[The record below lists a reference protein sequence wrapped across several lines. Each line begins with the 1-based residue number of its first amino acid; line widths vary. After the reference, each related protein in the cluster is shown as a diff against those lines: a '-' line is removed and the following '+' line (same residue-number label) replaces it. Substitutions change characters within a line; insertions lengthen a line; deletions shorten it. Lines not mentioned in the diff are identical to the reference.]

1 MAVSNN
7 TIFDDVFRT
16 MIEKMP
22 ELVIPLI
29 TEVFG
34 TNYPM
39 DIPIIQQRNEHQTED
54 GEIITDS
61 NLCIGN
67 LIYHIECQSTSDST
81 MIIRMVQYDFSI
93 AMDHAEN
100 RDGKYYMEF
109 PQSCVLYLRG
119 KGGPDFLEMVMVMP
133 DGRKMEYQVP
143 VVHVQ
148 AYTKDEIFQKKL
160 IFLLP
165 FYIMRYEKNR
175 DQAETDPV
183 FLEGMLKE
191 YADIEEY
198 LEEELLDQDREQ
210 AYRDM
215 IELIRKIADY
225 IFADRKNVKE
235 RLGDI
240 MGGKVLELETD
251 KLIKIGEEKGIEKA
265 QQQSIMK
272 TKQMIKN
279 LMISMDL
286 NIRQAMDA
294 LGIPEDE
301 RNKYIDG
308 LKQK

>member
-29 TEVFG
+29 NEVFG
-34 TNYPM
+34 TNYPA

-67 LIYHIECQSTSDST
+67 LIYHIECQSTFDST

-93 AMDHAEN
+93 AMDHAEK

-119 KGGPDFLEMVMVMP
+119 KGEPDFLEMVMVMP

-148 AYTKDEIFQKKL
+148 AYTKDELFQKKL

-183 FLEGMLKE
+183 FLEGILKE

-198 LEEELLDQDREQ
+198 LEEELLDQDG
-210 AYRDM
+210 
-215 IELIRKIADY
+215 
-225 IFADRKNVKE
+225 N
-235 RLGDI
+235 RL
-240 MGGKVLELETD
+240 T
-251 KLIKIGEEKGIEKA
+251 GI
-265 QQQSIMK
+265 
-272 TKQMIKN
+272 
-279 LMISMDL
+279 
-286 NIRQAMDA
+286 
-294 LGIPEDE
+294 
-301 RNKYIDG
+301 
-308 LKQK
+308 

>member
-1 MAVSNN
+1 
-7 TIFDDVFRT
+7 
-16 MIEKMP
+16 
-22 ELVIPLI
+22 
-29 TEVFG
+29 
-34 TNYPM
+34 
-39 DIPIIQQRNEHQTED
+39 
-54 GEIITDS
+54 
-61 NLCIGN
+61 
-67 LIYHIECQSTSDST
+67 
-81 MIIRMVQYDFSI
+81 
-93 AMDHAEN
+93 
-100 RDGKYYMEF
+100 
-109 PQSCVLYLRG
+109 
-119 KGGPDFLEMVMVMP
+119 
-133 DGRKMEYQVP
+133 
-143 VVHVQ
+143 
-148 AYTKDEIFQKKL
+148 
-160 IFLLP
+160 
-165 FYIMRYEKNR
+165 MRYEKKR
-175 DQAETDPV
+175 DQAETDPI
-183 FLEGMLKE
+183 FLECLLKE

-240 MGGKVLELETD
+240 MGGKVLELESD

>member
-1 MAVSNN
+1 
-7 TIFDDVFRT
+7 
-16 MIEKMP
+16 
-22 ELVIPLI
+22 
-29 TEVFG
+29 
-34 TNYPM
+34 
-39 DIPIIQQRNEHQTED
+39 
-54 GEIITDS
+54 
-61 NLCIGN
+61 
-67 LIYHIECQSTSDST
+67 
-81 MIIRMVQYDFSI
+81 
-93 AMDHAEN
+93 
-100 RDGKYYMEF
+100 MEF

-119 KGGPDFLEMVMVMP
+119 KGEPDFLEMVMVMP

-165 FYIMRYEKNR
+165 FYIMRYEKKRN
-175 DQAETDPV
+175 QAETDPV
-183 FLEGMLKE
+183 FLEGLLRE
-191 YADIEEY
+191 YAEIEEY

-215 IELIRKIADY
+215 IELIRRIADY
-225 IFADRKNVKE
+225 IFADRKKVKE

-251 KLIKIGEEKGIEKA
+251 KLIELGRAEA

-279 LMISMDL
+279 LMISMNL